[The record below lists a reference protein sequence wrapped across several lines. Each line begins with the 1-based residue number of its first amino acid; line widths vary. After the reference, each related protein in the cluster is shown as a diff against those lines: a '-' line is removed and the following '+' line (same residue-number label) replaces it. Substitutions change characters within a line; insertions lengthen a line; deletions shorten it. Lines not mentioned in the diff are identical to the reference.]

1 MDQIPNFNLLI
12 WVLHR
17 SLVHDHQVG
26 STIFLRRF
34 QLKSGLGMSATQG
47 KRVEKKEE
55 ERGRDELER
64 KGKYLVSE
72 GVFSSVR
79 AIGNDFG
86 PCERLQG
93 GGKEW

>member
-1 MDQIPNFNLLI
+1 
-12 WVLHR
+12 
-17 SLVHDHQVG
+17 
-26 STIFLRRF
+26 
-34 QLKSGLGMSATQG
+34 MSATQG

-93 GGKEW
+93 GGKEWKKEQAQTTERELLNGPTRTWPDSRTYFLNAGKLVS